1 MTSRHYWQTLHRST
15 LVVAAAVA
23 ALSLA
28 ACNRAD
34 ERTADVRSDNASAK
48 TERAGAEVKQVASQA
63 TSSVKGAVSDAS
75 ITASVN
81 AQLASDSELSALRID
96 VDTQAGKVALKGS
109 APNAAARERAAKV
122 AREVTGVTDVDNQL
136 AVKG

>member
-23 ALSLA
+23 AFSLG

-34 ERTADVRSDNASAK
+34 EGAAAGRADSVPAK
-48 TERAGAEVKQVASQA
+48 TERAGAEAKQEASQA
-63 TSSVKGAVSDAS
+63 TSSVKAAVSDAS

-81 AQLASDSELSALRID
+81 AQLAGDSELSALRID
-96 VDTQAGKVALKGS
+96 VDTNAGKVALKGTAPS
-109 APNAAARERAAKV
+109 AEARERAAKL

-136 AVKG
+136 AIKG